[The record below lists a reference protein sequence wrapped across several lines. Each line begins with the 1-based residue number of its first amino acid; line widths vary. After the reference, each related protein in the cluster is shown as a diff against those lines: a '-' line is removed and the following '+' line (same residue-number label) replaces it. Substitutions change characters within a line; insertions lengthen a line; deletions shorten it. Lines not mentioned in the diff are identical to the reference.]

1 MTHLCQLML
10 EDLRR
15 RHYAES
21 TIHTLTSFIVEHF
34 AEYFHY
40 PPDQPGLVIDESRE
54 STPHSH

>member
-34 AEYFHY
+34 AEYSITR
-40 PPDQPGLVIDESRE
+40 PTNWVVIDESRE
-54 STPHSH
+54 STPRSH